1 MSDLVYQPADRVAIL
16 KLVEES
22 YSKGCPS
29 FADEIKTSCQD
40 PIEPIDDKG
49 KYRLHPL
56 IWTAILGVVGV
67 MGVVLYFHF
76 QS

>member
-1 MSDLVYQPADRVAIL
+1 LSDLVYEPADREAIL

-56 IWTAILGVVGV
+56 IWTAILGVVGA

>member
-1 MSDLVYQPADRVAIL
+1 LSDLVYEPADREAIL

-22 YSKGCPS
+22 YSKGCSS

-67 MGVVLYFHF
+67 IGVVLYFHF

>member
-1 MSDLVYQPADRVAIL
+1 MTDIGYQPADRAAIL

-22 YSKGCPS
+22 YSKGYAN
-29 FADEIKTSCQD
+29 FTDEIKARCQD
-40 PIEPIDDKG
+40 PLEPIDDKG

-67 MGVVLYFHF
+67 IGVVLYFHF

>member
-1 MSDLVYQPADRVAIL
+1 MTDIGYQPADRAAIL

-22 YSKGCPS
+22 YSKGYAN
-29 FADEIKTSCQD
+29 FTDEIKASCQD
-40 PIEPIDDKG
+40 PIELTDDKG

-56 IWTAILGVVGV
+56 IWTAILGVVGIV
-67 MGVVLYFHF
+67 GVILYFHF

>member
-1 MSDLVYQPADRVAIL
+1 MNDIVYQPAERAAIL

-22 YSKGCPS
+22 YSKGYAN
-29 FADEIKTSCQD
+29 FTDEIKANCQD

-56 IWTAILGVVGV
+56 IWTAILCVGGVIGV
-67 MGVVLYFHF
+67 ILYFQF

>member
-1 MSDLVYQPADRVAIL
+1 MSDLVYEPADREAIL

-22 YSKGCPS
+22 YNKGCPS

-40 PIEPIDDKG
+40 PIEPFDDKG

-67 MGVVLYFHF
+67 IGVVLYFHF

>member
-1 MSDLVYQPADRVAIL
+1 MSDLVYEPADREAIL

-56 IWTAILGVVGV
+56 IWTTILGVVGV
-67 MGVVLYFHF
+67 IGVVLYFHF

>member
-1 MSDLVYQPADRVAIL
+1 MSDLVYEPADREAIL